1 MAKQGREK
9 IITTAF
15 TLFLNKGYQKT
26 SLNDIILATNS
37 SKGAIYHHFKNKHAI
52 YLAALDEYFFKLYD
66 SILID
71 DSTLSLQKR
80 IKNRYT
86 FFVDLIDFVEK
97 YGGDTLFPIRRYFLF
112 QLESEDDD
120 IIRAKILET
129 LHEYH
134 IEIEKIIHTSIKSKE
149 IKISLSASVITQQ
162 LISMIEGIA
171 IHHSTL
177 EKDSKLFLLQKYD
190 EVIHPYITLLTNQN
204 HTNL

>member
-26 SLNDIILATNS
+26 SLNDIISATNS
-37 SKGAIYHHFKNKHAI
+37 SKGAIYHHFKSKHAI

-66 SILID
+66 NLVID
-71 DSTLSLQKR
+71 DSTLSISKR
-80 IKNRYT
+80 IKNRYA

-97 YGGDTLFPIRRYFLF
+97 SGGEILFPIRRYFLF
-112 QLESEDDD
+112 QLESEEDD
-120 IIRAKILET
+120 IVRTKVLET

-134 IEIEKIIHTSIKSKE
+134 IEIENIIHASIENRE
-149 IKISLSASVITQQ
+149 IKISLSASVIAQQ

-177 EKDSKLFLLQKYD
+177 EKNSKSFLLQKYD
-190 EVIHPYITLLTNQN
+190 EIIHPYINLLTNQN
-204 HTNL
+204 HNA